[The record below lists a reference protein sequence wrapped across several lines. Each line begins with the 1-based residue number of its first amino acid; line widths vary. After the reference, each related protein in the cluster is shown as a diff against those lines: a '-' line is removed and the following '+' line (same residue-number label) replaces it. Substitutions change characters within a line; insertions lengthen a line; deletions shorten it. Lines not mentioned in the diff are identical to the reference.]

1 MKTCLRALIVV
12 SVFATP
18 CISFAS
24 QHNAAKNAPALQQ
37 LTGTVLLGIPGPPC
51 PDPLLG
57 KK

>member
-1 MKTCLRALIVV
+1 MKTTLRALIVV

-18 CISFAS
+18 CITFAS
-24 QHNAAKNAPALQQ
+24 QHNSAKSAPALQQ
-37 LTGTVLLGIPGPPC
+37 LTGKVLLGLPGVPC